1 MKPSSIQ
8 LNTPLLSGI
17 VRKIRTYLISFFRI
31 INLEV
36 IIWSVALI
44 FLAFFNG
51 TDNSHFTICPLS
63 NLGFENCPGCGLGK
77 SITLFFEGDISGSIN
92 THLLGIPAIII
103 LLYRI
108 ITLTRNNILTH
119 RKINIKERTN
129 NA

>member
-1 MKPSSIQ
+1 MKPSVIQ
-8 LNTPLLSGI
+8 PNNRLVSGLI
-17 VRKIRTYLISFFRI
+17 RKTRSYLISFYRS

-36 IIWSVALI
+36 IIWSAGLI
-44 FLAFFNG
+44 FLALFNV
-51 TDNSHFTICPLS
+51 TENSHFTICPLS

-77 SITLFFEGDISGSIN
+77 SITLFFKGDFPGSIN

-108 ITLTRNNILTH
+108 ITLIHNNILTQ

>member
-1 MKPSSIQ
+1 MKPSTIQ

-17 VRKIRTYLISFFRI
+17 VRKSRTYLISFFRI

-44 FLAFFNG
+44 FLALFNG

-77 SITLFFEGDISGSIN
+77 SITMFFNGNFLGSIY
-92 THLLGIPAIII
+92 THLLGIPAVVI
-103 LLYRI
+103 LIYRI
-108 ITLTRNNILTH
+108 ITLTRNNILTQ

-129 NA
+129 HA